1 MIKSVLCAID
11 VSNPGEDKIVLQQ
24 AARLASLDD
33 AQLDVITVV
42 PDFGMS
48 MVGTFFDEGH
58 HDKMIEEAKEQ
69 LNEQVTD
76 ALGADANAA
85 VRHIVVFGKTY
96 QEVLNAAQEAK
107 SSVIV
112 VGAHKPDLAE
122 YLLGPNAARI
132 VRHAK
137 TSVYVVRS

>member
-1 MIKSVLCAID
+1 MIESILCAID
-11 VSNPGEDKIVLQQ
+11 ISNPNEDNEVLE
-24 AARLASLDD
+24 AGARLASLDD

-48 MVGTFFDEGH
+48 MVGTFFEEGH
-58 HDKMIEEAKEQ
+58 HDKMIEEAKEK
-69 LNEQVTD
+69 LNQKVTEV
-76 ALGADANAA
+76 LGADVNAK
-85 VRHIVVFGKTY
+85 VRHMVVFGKTY
-96 QEVLNAAQEAK
+96 QEILHAAEEAK

-132 VRHAK
+132 VRHSK
-137 TSVYVVRS
+137 CSVYVVR